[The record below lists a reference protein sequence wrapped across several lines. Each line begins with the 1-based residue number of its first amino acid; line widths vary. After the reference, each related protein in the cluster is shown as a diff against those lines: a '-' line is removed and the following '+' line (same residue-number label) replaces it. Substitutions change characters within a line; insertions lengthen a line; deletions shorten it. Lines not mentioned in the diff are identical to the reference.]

1 MGGYFFMGAFT
12 KQRQTIC
19 TRRPTEQW
27 TLEETEEI
35 RQAFQENFDYFEAK
49 SQSANSQGKIFFAKE
64 HSPRLV
70 DPAALTQ
77 YLLNH
82 DYQTSPRP
90 GIQIPNASSRL
101 GIQVP
106 NSYGAVG
113 KFSAK
118 NITIFP
124 DAYLEKW
131 TLTFLIRQPA
141 LVFPSYYRALL
152 NLEQEGFIESN
163 AAQPMLELHSTLI
176 WTRRLYDWYCVHD
189 VQSYPRRHDDISFPI
204 LLDAQDIIH
213 HPEVVLKYCE
223 LIGMNPEKARFAWQ
237 PESFPRSTTGVG
249 PKCAEAVMMATLDR
263 STSVLKEKTPLTVD
277 IALERKKWEE
287 EFGEGL
293 AKQMEKWVDHA
304 MPDYNYLWSKRLRV
318 N

>member
-1 MGGYFFMGAFT
+1 MSQS
-12 KQRQTIC
+12 KTIC

-124 DAYLEKW
+124 DAYLEM
-131 TLTFLIRQPA
+131 
-141 LVFPSYYRALL
+141 FPSCYRALL
-152 NLEQEGFIESN
+152 NLEQEG
-163 AAQPMLELHSTLI
+163 
-176 WTRRLYDWYCVHD
+176 RLYDWYCVHD

-263 STSVLKEKTPLTVD
+263 STSVLKEKTPPTVD